1 MAPFDGLIWPHLK
14 AEPVILFR
22 GLSPGN
28 EDGLA
33 IRRSKVELYEQIR
46 REYEHGAGT
55 IRAVARRL
63 GVHRREVRQAL
74 ASAVPPERKKP
85 QRERPKLGPALTFI
99 DAILEADRKAPRK
112 QRHTAH
118 RIWMRLRKEM
128 PEIVVGES
136 TVREYVCER
145 KQAMGLLKHQIFVA
159 QSYHLGGEAQ
169 VDWYEIQAEFDG
181 QSHKVYIFCM
191 RSMASGAAFHRAY
204 PHATQQAFLEAHE
217 LAFNWFGGVFRT
229 LRFDNLSS
237 AVKKI
242 LRGYQREET
251 TRFIAFR
258 SHWGFQ
264 AEFCTPGEGHE
275 KGGVE
280 GEGGQYRRNYMV
292 PVPKVRNLEELN
304 LLLASGSDEE
314 QSRLI
319 TGRSQTI
326 GALML
331 VEREHLLPLAAEG
344 FDLAALHF
352 PHVNQSGCVKVLTNF
367 YSTPL
372 PVGTRVTAKVYS
384 AYVEIWH
391 AGHCVTR
398 HERCYER
405 HQHVLELEHYLDVFE
420 RKPGALAGS
429 TALEQCRAQGRWP
442 ASYDRFW
449 SRVSE
454 REGRQAGTRA
464 MIEVLLLSRTCGAVR
479 VRQAVEEALAM
490 GASSLSAIRY
500 LLNVDCQSA
509 TSVTVAVDAGE
520 LRRYDRPQPSMDA
533 YEQLRP
539 SWIEPP
545 QIDSASRIADWPV
558 ATEVVQ

>member
-1 MAPFDGLIWPHLK
+1 
-14 AEPVILFR
+14 
-22 GLSPGN
+22 
-28 EDGLA
+28 
-33 IRRSKVELYEQIR
+33 VELYEQIR

-55 IRAVARRL
+55 IRAVARKL

-74 ASAVPPERKKP
+74 ASALPPERKKP
-85 QRERPKLGPALTFI
+85 QRERPKLGPAVPFI

-145 KQAMGLLKHQIFVA
+145 RQAMGLLKHQVFIA
-159 QSYHLGGEAQ
+159 QSYHFGDEAQ
-169 VDWYEIQAEFDG
+169 VDWYEIQADFHPTDQDLSVGAPKFDG
-181 QSHKVYIFCM
+181 QPRKVYIFCM

-217 LAFNWFGGVFRT
+217 LAFHWFGGVFHT
-229 LRFDNLSS
+229 LRFDNLTS

-280 GEGGQYRRNYMV
+280 NENGQYRRNYMV

-304 LLLASGSDEE
+304 QLLATGAAEE
-314 QSRLI
+314 QARLI
-319 TGRSQTI
+319 TGRSLSI

-331 VEREHLLPLAAEG
+331 AEREHLLPLATEG

-372 PVGTRVTAKVYS
+372 PVGTRAAAKVYS

-391 AGHCVTR
+391 DGHCVAR

-405 HQHVLELEHYLDVFE
+405 HQQVLELDHYLDVFE

-429 TALEQCRAQGRWP
+429 TALEQCRTQGRWP

-449 SRVSE
+449 SIVSE
-454 REGRQAGTRA
+454 REDRQAGTRT
-464 MIEVLLLSRTCGAVR
+464 MIEVLLLSRTCGAGR

-500 LLNVDCQSA
+500 LLSVDCRPA
-509 TSVTVAVDAGE
+509 TAEALAVEVGE
-520 LRRYDRPQPSMDA
+520 LHRYDRPQPSMEA

-539 SWIEPP
+539 NWTEPP
-545 QIDSASRIADWPV
+545 QTDSSSRIADWPV